1 MKSIEHLPVLIL
13 GYMRIEGI
21 LRCLESCDQAGIRK
35 VYIALDG
42 PRDSKSQAHQQ
53 EGIDKILEFV
63 ESRGIALTL
72 RRRHSNAGL
81 AVAVIEGISWFFEQ
95 EQQGV
100 ILEDDLVVSTDFFR
114 FSMNALEKLADNQ
127 KIALISGNNYLPDS
141 SSRCISA
148 LHYPLIWGWATTRQ
162 TWCAFID
169 TINRPLRPM
178 MNRNLKPAVNSFWWT
193 AAKQSRSGLVDSW
206 AMSFSHFI
214 RMRDLICLQPPVNL
228 VSNCGSDQHAVHSN
242 TSDQLVNFPLGRMG
256 SDIDWALPTD
266 DVIAARDLHAEQII
280 YRISNRNLL
289 SPFKFLLG
297 YILFKR
303 VSNKVSLSDRI
314 KASKQNADFSVIK
327 RGA

>member
-1 MKSIEHLPVLIL
+1 MTRIEDLPVLIL

-35 VYIALDG
+35 IYIALDG
-42 PRDSKSQAHQQ
+42 PKDSKSETYQQ
-53 EGIDKILEFV
+53 EGIDRINKFV
-63 ESRGIALTL
+63 DSRGIALTL

-81 AVAVIEGISWFFEQ
+81 AVGVIEGISWFFEQ

-100 ILEDDLVVSTDFFR
+100 ILEDDLVISTDFFQ
-114 FSMNALEKLADNQ
+114 FSMKALEKFGDNPS
-127 KIALISGNNYLPDS
+127 IALISGNNYLSDS
-141 SSRCISA
+141 SSSSISA

-162 TWCAFID
+162 TWCSFID
-169 TINRPLRPM
+169 TIDRPLRPII
-178 MNRNLKPAVNSFWWT
+178 NRNLSPVVNSFWWT

-214 RMRDLICLQPPVNL
+214 RMRDLLCLQPPVNL

-242 TSDQLVNFPLGRMG
+242 TSDPFVNFPLGKID
-256 SDIDWALPTD
+256 SDIDWALPTRG
-266 DVIAARDLHAEQII
+266 VISTQDLHAEQVI
-280 YRISNRNLL
+280 YRISNRSLL

-297 YILFKR
+297 WMFFKKVKR
-303 VSNKVSLSDRI
+303 KVSLVDRVN
-314 KASKQNADFSVIK
+314 ASNQKADFSVTK

>member
-1 MKSIEHLPVLIL
+1 MTRIEDLPVLIL
-13 GYMRIEGI
+13 GYMRVEGI
-21 LRCLESCDQAGIRK
+21 LRCLESCDQAGIRRI
-35 VYIALDG
+35 YIALDG
-42 PRDSKSQAHQQ
+42 PKDSKSQTHQQ

-63 ESRGIALTL
+63 ESRGIGLTL
-72 RRRHSNAGL
+72 RRRNSNAGL
-81 AVAVIEGISWFFEQ
+81 AVGVIEGISWFFEQ

-100 ILEDDLVVSTDFFR
+100 ILEDDLVVSTDFFQ
-114 FSMNALEKLADNQ
+114 FSMNALEKFGDHP
-127 KIALISGNNYLPDS
+127 KIALISGNNYLSDS

-169 TINRPLRPM
+169 TIDRPLRPM
-178 MNRNLKPAVNSFWWT
+178 INRNLRPAVNSFWWT
-193 AAKQSRSGLVDSW
+193 AAMQSRSGLVDSW

-242 TSDQLVNFPLGRMG
+242 PSDPLVNFSLGKIV
-256 SDIDWALPTD
+256 SDIDWALPTRE
-266 DVIAARDLHAEQII
+266 VISAQDLHAEQII
-280 YRISNRNLL
+280 YRISNRSLL

-297 YILFKR
+297 YILFKKVKHR
-303 VSNKVSLSDRI
+303 VSLADRVNVSNQ
-314 KASKQNADFSVIK
+314 KADFTVTK

>member
-1 MKSIEHLPVLIL
+1 MTRIEDLPVLIL
-13 GYMRIEGI
+13 GYMRVEGI
-21 LRCLESCDQAGIRK
+21 LRCLESCHQAGIRR

-42 PRDSKSQAHQQ
+42 PKDSKSLTHQQ
-53 EGIDKILEFV
+53 EGIDRILKFV
-63 ESRGIALTL
+63 ELRGIELTL

-81 AVAVIEGISWFFEQ
+81 AVGVIEGISWFFEQ

-100 ILEDDLVVSTDFFR
+100 ILEDDLVVSTDFFQ
-114 FSMNALEKLADNQ
+114 FSMNALEKFGDHP
-127 KIALISGNNYLPDS
+127 KIALISGNNYLSVS
-141 SSRCISA
+141 SARRISA
-148 LHYPLIWGWATTRQ
+148 SHYPLIWGWATTRQ

-169 TINRPLRPM
+169 TIDRPLRPM
-178 MNRNLKPAVNSFWWT
+178 FNRNLKPTVNSFWWT

-214 RMRDLICLQPPVNL
+214 RMHDLICLQPPVNL

-242 TSDQLVNFPLGRMG
+242 KSDPLVNFPLGKLY
-256 SDIDWALPTD
+256 SDIDWELPTR
-266 DVIAARDLHAEQII
+266 DVISAQDLHAEQII

-297 YILFKR
+297 YVFIKKLKH
-303 VSNKVSLSDRI
+303 KVSLADRVNTSI
-314 KASKQNADFSVIK
+314 QKADFSVTK